1 MDVTLF
7 GTCSHVIIMT
17 WKVDPHADGGARI
30 LFKKSSIQAIDMC
43 QVLEKAQLILERSKN
58 FNDK

>member
-7 GTCSHVIIMT
+7 GTCSHMIIMT
-17 WKVDPHADGGARI
+17 RKVDPCAEGGARI
-30 LFKKSSIQAIDMC
+30 LIKKSSVKAIEMC